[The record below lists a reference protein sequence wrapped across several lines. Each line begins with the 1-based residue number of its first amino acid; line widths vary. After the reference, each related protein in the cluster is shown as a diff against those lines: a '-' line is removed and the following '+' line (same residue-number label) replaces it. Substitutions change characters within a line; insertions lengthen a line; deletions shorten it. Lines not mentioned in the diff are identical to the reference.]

1 MNMGRNKRQ
10 RTSSEANASAM
21 VESSAVASPADALLR
36 PVAMEVAG
44 LHARLDRMRAEMRR
58 ESIECDETD
67 RIFEA
72 IMSERYTMTAGA
84 RCAGCGSPTD
94 NRLMTL
100 EGERFC
106 SEECFTTTSPRLS
119 GMESRHR
126 TVLSKA
132 GADDPDAVAAGI
144 SVSTAGSAGQYADNV
159 VLGARQGHGLVAE
172 RANHLVDR
180 YLLRRDA
187 ALAGQGNARNGA
199 DRLVDGLRIQSKYC
213 ETGAKCIENC
223 FRNGEFRYF
232 NGDGTPMQI
241 EVPSDKHADAVK
253 EMARKIANGAVPG
266 VSDPA
271 EAGNMVRKGHFT
283 YEQALNMAK
292 FCTVESLAYDAVN
305 GMVVASG
312 AAGMTALMTL
322 ARAVWSGNDFD
333 GALTHAC
340 KAALQVGGVSLASAV
355 LAQQLGRTGCES
367 ALRSMT
373 DALVKKMGSSAAA
386 FIVNSVRSGDRIY
399 GAAARNHLSKL
410 LRGNVVTGVATVAVM
425 SSVDVYRMI
434 DGRIS
439 GGQLFKN
446 VVKTSAGVAG
456 GAAGFGIA
464 RMVAAWFM
472 GGPVGGLAGTLIGVA
487 GGLAGGALGSGA
499 AGAVLDEFIEDD
511 ALEMFRIFKGV
522 LAERA
527 TDFLLDEAEIDL
539 VTREVDTLDLG
550 DEMLKM
556 YASGNR
562 ELQAASILDPIILD
576 VVRERRPVRLP
587 SNERLLERMGAI
599 MVPCP
604 ANPE

>member
-10 RTSSEANASAM
+10 RTSSEANGSAM
-21 VESSAVASPADALLR
+21 GESSAVVSPAGGLPR
-36 PVAMEVAG
+36 PAAMEVAS
-44 LHARLDRMRAEMRR
+44 LHSRLDRMRTEMRR
-58 ESIECDETD
+58 ELIECDETD

-72 IMSERYTMTAGA
+72 VMSERYTMTAGA
-84 RCAGCGSPTD
+84 RCTGCGSPTD

-106 SEECFTTTSPRLS
+106 SEKYFTTTWPRLS
-119 GMESRHR
+119 GMGSRHR
-126 TVLSKA
+126 TVLAKA
-132 GADDPDAVAAGI
+132 GADDPDAVAAGN
-144 SVSTAGSAGQYADNV
+144 SVSTVGSAEQYADNV
-159 VLGARQGHGLVAE
+159 VLGARQGHGPAAE

-180 YLLRRDA
+180 YLLRRNA
-187 ALAGQGNARNGA
+187 ALVGQDNARNGA
-199 DRLVDGLRIQSKYC
+199 DRLVDGLLIQSKYC
-213 ETGAKCIENC
+213 KTGVKCIESC

-241 EVPSDKHADAVK
+241 EVPSDKYDDAVK

-283 YEQALNMAK
+283 YKQALNMAK
-292 FCTVESLAYDAVN
+292 FCTVESLAYDAAN

-333 GALTHAC
+333 GALTRAC

-386 FIVNSVRSGDRIY
+386 LIVNSVRSGDKIY

-446 VVKTSAGVAG
+446 VAKTSAGVAG
-456 GAAGFGIA
+456 GAAGYGTA
-464 RMVAAWFM
+464 LMAAAWL
-472 GGPVGGLAGTLIGVA
+472 GGPVGGLAGILIGSI
-487 GGLAGGALGSGA
+487 GGLAGGTLGSGA

-550 DEMLKM
+550 DEMLNM

-562 ELQAASILDPIILD
+562 KLHAASILDPIILD

-587 SNERLLERMGAI
+587 SNERLLERMGVIVA
-599 MVPCP
+599 PHP
-604 ANPE
+604 ANSE

>member
-10 RTSSEANASAM
+10 RTSSEANAFAM
-21 VESSAVASPADALLR
+21 GESSAVVSPAGALLR
-36 PVAMEVAG
+36 PAAMEVAS

-58 ESIECDETD
+58 ELIECDETD

-72 IMSERYTMTAGA
+72 VMSERYTMIAGA

-106 SEECFTTTSPRLS
+106 SEKCFTTTWLRLS
-119 GMESRHR
+119 GMGSRHR
-126 TVLSKA
+126 TVLAEA
-132 GADDPDAVAAGI
+132 GADGPDAVAAGI
-144 SVSTAGSAGQYADNV
+144 SVSTAGSAEQYSDNV
-159 VLGARQGHGLVAE
+159 VLGARQGHGFAAE

-187 ALAGQGNARNGA
+187 VLVGQDNARNGA
-199 DRLVDGLRIQSKYC
+199 DRLVDGFRIQSKYC
-213 ETGAKCIENC
+213 ETGVKCIESC

-241 EVPSDKHADAVK
+241 EVPSDKYDDAVK

-283 YEQALNMAK
+283 YKQALNMAK
-292 FCTVESLAYDAVN
+292 FCTVESLAYDAAN

-333 GALTHAC
+333 GALTRAC
-340 KAALQVGGVSLASAV
+340 KAALQVGGASLASAV

-373 DALVKKMGSSAAA
+373 DALVKKMGSSATAL
-386 FIVNSVRSGDRIY
+386 IVNSVRPGDKIY

-446 VVKTSAGVAG
+446 VAKTSAGVAG
-456 GAAGFGIA
+456 GAAGYGTA
-464 RMVAAWFM
+464 LMAAAWLV
-472 GGPVGGLAGTLIGVA
+472 GPVGGLAGILIGSI

-511 ALEMFRIFKGV
+511 ALEMFRIFKEV

-539 VTREVDTLDLG
+539 VAREVDTLDLG
-550 DEMLKM
+550 DEMLNM

-562 ELQAASILDPIILD
+562 KLHAASILDPIILD

-599 MVPCP
+599 VVPCP
-604 ANPE
+604 ANSE

>member
-1 MNMGRNKRQ
+1 
-10 RTSSEANASAM
+10 
-21 VESSAVASPADALLR
+21 
-36 PVAMEVAG
+36 
-44 LHARLDRMRAEMRR
+44 
-58 ESIECDETD
+58 
-67 RIFEA
+67 
-72 IMSERYTMTAGA
+72 
-84 RCAGCGSPTD
+84 
-94 NRLMTL
+94 
-100 EGERFC
+100 
-106 SEECFTTTSPRLS
+106 
-119 GMESRHR
+119 
-126 TVLSKA
+126 
-132 GADDPDAVAAGI
+132 
-144 SVSTAGSAGQYADNV
+144 
-159 VLGARQGHGLVAE
+159 
-172 RANHLVDR
+172 
-180 YLLRRDA
+180 
-187 ALAGQGNARNGA
+187 
-199 DRLVDGLRIQSKYC
+199 
-213 ETGAKCIENC
+213 
-223 FRNGEFRYF
+223 
-232 NGDGTPMQI
+232 MQI
-241 EVPSDKHADAVK
+241 EVPSDKYDDAVK

-322 ARAVWSGNDFD
+322 ALAVWSGNDFD
-333 GALTHAC
+333 GALTRAC

-373 DALVKKMGSSAAA
+373 DALVKKMGSSATAL
-386 FIVNSVRSGDRIY
+386 IVNSVRPGDKIY

-410 LRGNVVTGVATVAVM
+410 LRRNVVTGVATVAVM

-446 VVKTSAGVAG
+446 VAKTSAGVAG
-456 GAAGFGIA
+456 GAAGYGTA
-464 RMVAAWFM
+464 LMAAAWLV
-472 GGPVGGLAGTLIGVA
+472 GPVGGLAGILIGSI

-539 VTREVDTLDLG
+539 VAREVDTLDLG
-550 DEMLKM
+550 DEMLNM

-562 ELQAASILDPIILD
+562 KLHAASILDPIILD

-604 ANPE
+604 ADSE

>member
-1 MNMGRNKRQ
+1 MNMGRNKWQ
-10 RTSSEANASAM
+10 RTSGEANGSAM
-21 VESSAVASPADALLR
+21 GESSAAVSPAGGLLR
-36 PVAMEVAG
+36 PAAMEVAS

-58 ESIECDETD
+58 ELIECDQTD

-72 IMSERYTMTAGA
+72 VMSERYTMTAGA

-94 NRLMTL
+94 NRLMAR

-106 SEECFTTTSPRLS
+106 SERCFTTTWPRLS
-119 GMESRHR
+119 GMGSRYR
-126 TVLSKA
+126 TVLAKA
-132 GADDPDAVAAGI
+132 GADEPDAVAAGV

-159 VLGARQGHGLVAE
+159 VLSARQGHGPAVE

-187 ALAGQGNARNGA
+187 VPVGQDNAKNGA

-213 ETGAKCIENC
+213 ETGVKCIKSC

-241 EVPSDKHADAVK
+241 EVPSDKYDDAVK

-292 FCTVESLAYDAVN
+292 FCTVESLAYDAAN

-322 ARAVWSGNDFD
+322 ALAVWSGNDFD
-333 GALTHAC
+333 GALTRAC
-340 KAALQVGGVSLASAV
+340 KAVLQVGGVSLASAV

-373 DALVKKMGSSAAA
+373 DALVKKMGSPATAL
-386 FIVNSVRSGDRIY
+386 IVNSVRPGDKIY

-410 LRGNVVTGVATVAVM
+410 LRGNIVTGVATVAVM
-425 SSVDVYRMI
+425 SSGDVYRMI

-446 VVKTSAGVAG
+446 VAKTSAGVAG
-456 GAAGFGIA
+456 GAAGYGTA
-464 RMVAAWFM
+464 LMATAWLL
-472 GGPVGGLAGTLIGVA
+472 GGPVGGLAGILIGSI
-487 GGLAGGALGSGA
+487 GGLAGGTLGSGA

-550 DEMLKM
+550 DEMLNM

-562 ELQAASILDPIILD
+562 KLHAASILDPIILD

-599 MVPCP
+599 VAPRP
-604 ANPE
+604 ANSE